1 MMRNE
6 CNIIRD
12 ILPLY
17 AENMVSGDT
26 ADLVEEHLKDCDACR
41 KEYENTKEIQ
51 PEREVTD
58 AAPLLK
64 LSRKMKIKK
73 IQTIILTVVFALT
86 LFVSAFAA
94 LDAPKYFLYSENL
107 VTVEPVDGG
116 GLQITFDRAVT
127 DFDCQF
133 YLDSE
138 GGNYYYCAIQ
148 AWTSTWDELFSSDK
162 GNLSTTVFPEKNYPV
177 VALYIS
183 HGDAENVCVYGDMGT
198 AGTCIILPRLALN
211 GYLILAIAAFVAVFV
226 VWLITRKKAKIRVW
240 VERIGMYPIAYI
252 ISHCFVCFVSEAV
265 YSLPRSFLFIVA
277 ISVLLYGAMLL
288 VYNILRL
295 KKEIRETND
304 LNIY

>member
-6 CNIIRD
+6 CNIICD

-26 ADLVEEHLKDCDACR
+26 ADFVEEHLKDCDACR
-41 KEYENTKEIQ
+41 KVYENTKEIQ

-116 GLQITFDRAVT
+116 GLRITFDKSVA
-127 DFDCQF
+127 DFDCKL
-133 YLDSE
+133 YLDSDSE
-138 GGNYYYCAIQ
+138 KFYYCDIQ
-148 AWTSTWDELFSSDK
+148 AWTTVWDRLFKSDK
-162 GNLSTTVFPEKNYPV
+162 GELSTTVFPEKNLPV
-177 VALYIS
+177 TVMYIPNDGS
-183 HGDAENVCVYGDMGT
+183 ENVCIYGDMNC
-198 AGTCIILPRLALN
+198 AGSIALPRLALN
-211 GYLILAIAAFVAVFV
+211 GYLIFAVVAFAAVFV
-226 VWLITRKKAKIRVW
+226 TWLITRKKAKIRVW
-240 VERIGMYPIAYI
+240 VERIGLYPIAYI

-277 ISVLLYGAMLL
+277 ISVLLYDAMLL

-295 KKEIRETND
+295 KKEIRETNN
-304 LNIY
+304 LNIN